1 MKRIALLT
9 VTLVL
14 TMLTLTSCIII
25 PIYKTYEI
33 DEETVSSIQIYDLC
47 TETEGFFLDESEP
60 VYEIPK
66 DKTADFLNDLSDIQ
80 FSDAISIVIAAID
93 PSFSFDTWTVRINYT
108 DGSYELISCDGYG
121 QIYNKDGEITDTHH
135 YGCDQDECDE
145 FIAKY
150 LPEDIYNHSH
160 NTVDSE

>member
-9 VTLVL
+9 VTLILVAL
-14 TMLTLTSCIII
+14 SLTSCIII
-25 PIYKTYEI
+25 PLYKTFDI
-33 DEETVSSIQIYDLC
+33 DPQTVSSVQIYDLC
-47 TETEGFFLDESEP
+47 TDTEGFFLDESEP

-66 DKTADFLNDLSDIQ
+66 DKTADFLNDLSGIR
-80 FSDAISIVIAAID
+80 FSDTIIIAIAAID

-108 DGSYELISCDGYG
+108 DGSYELISNDGYG
-121 QIYNKDGEITDTHH
+121 LSYNQDGEITDSHH
-135 YGCDQDECDE
+135 YGCDQDEWDE